1 MARNAVCKVSKS
13 VRIPVEL
20 VDYIELQEGYTFS
33 DKLITLLDDVKN
45 GDAKRRKMIS
55 EYDKQ
60 IDLRKQK
67 LKELSDNMYEA
78 AKVNKNLDRFYS
90 SISNIVD

>member
-1 MARNAVCKVSKS
+1 
-13 VRIPVEL
+13 
-20 VDYIELQEGYTFS
+20 
-33 DKLITLLDDVKN
+33 
-45 GDAKRRKMIS
+45 MIS